1 MTQVAAETLGLPF
14 ERVKFSLGDTRLPR
28 APVQGGSLTMAS
40 VGSAVQAACR
50 KVRGDALAHGG
61 ANDLEEAMRRLGRPL
76 EASADVGPGDET
88 QRFSMHAFGAV
99 FVEVAVDPD
108 LGETR
113 VRRIV
118 GAYGAG
124 RIVNPKT
131 TRSQCIGGMI
141 GGIGMALME
150 HSLVDARSGRVP
162 NANLAEY
169 AVPVHAD
176 APSVMDVILV
186 EEHDPHVNPLGVKG
200 VGEIALVGIAP
211 AITNAIFHATGKR
224 IRELPVTPDKLL

>member
-1 MTQVAAETLGLPF
+1 
-14 ERVKFSLGDTRLPR
+14 
-28 APVQGGSLTMAS
+28 S

-50 KVRGDALAHGG
+50 RAREDALARGD
-61 ANDLEEAMRRLGRPL
+61 ANDLEEAMRRIGQPVD
-76 EASADVGPGDET
+76 AAADVKPGNED
-88 QRFSMHAFGAV
+88 QQFSMHAFGAV
-99 FVEVAVDPD
+99 FAEVAVDPD

-131 TRSQCIGGMI
+131 ARSQCIGGMI

-150 HSLVDARSGRVP
+150 HSVVDGRNGRIT

-176 APSVMDVILV
+176 APQMMDVTFV
-186 EEHDPHVNPLGVKG
+186 DEHDPHVNPLGVKG
-200 VGEIALVGIAP
+200 VGELAMVGVAP
-211 AITNAIFHATGKR
+211 AIANAIFHATGRR
-224 IRELPVTPDKLL
+224 IRELPVTPNKLL